1 MVNSFLDA
9 TVYLSALVVVT
20 TKLLDCW
27 STWIRIGAVK
37 DEMNGLARVLMEKIG
52 IWETITVIFV
62 IEIVVVAISLW
73 MLYLFFN
80 SVLVKLPFIFTA
92 SFVASVQLAVAQSN
106 YTKRPNVISKSA
118 GMLLRRLKG

>member
-9 TVYLSALVVVT
+9 MVYLSALVVVI

-27 STWIRIGAVK
+27 STWIRIGAVR

-73 MLYLFFN
+73 MLYLFFD
-80 SVLVKLPFIFTA
+80 SVLVKLLFIFTA
-92 SFVASVQLAVAQSN
+92 SFIALVQLSVAHNN

-118 GMLLRRLKG
+118 GLLLRRLKG